1 MGKIMNK
8 SNIKGIRLVIGG
20 ISIFFVFFV
29 LIRIFFD
36 ESKKFSPLSLN
47 NTTMFIS
54 IWAIIILFSLT
65 FLFILIRNIIKLY
78 YDKTKDYTGGR
89 FKKRLV
95 FFFISFS
102 IIPTLLLFIFATE
115 LINEGIDKWFAPG
128 IESIMNKFEDLE
140 GSYYEKAKD
149 DLEHFSKIIADDIKS
164 KKKYTSDNSIYLH
177 NSVKKQMKEYNLHVV
192 NIYRNQ
198 DELISLISPEI
209 RLREYEDLPTE
220 FVYKE
225 LGGSDP
231 AHTTYLKEGVLIRS
245 GDHFTT
251 NEGDEIMVII
261 GMYFPEKY
269 IKNLNALDM
278 MVKNY
283 TLNKRIKD
291 DVKTTYMLLFIF
303 ITILIVF
310 SASWLGLYLAR
321 GITTPIGLLVT
332 AAAEVANGNLE
343 MKINYKSKD
352 EFNALIREFNR
363 MVSDLKE
370 NRAKLN
376 MSTIELG
383 HRRSMTENILKNIT
397 TGVIA
402 LNSRGEIIDIN
413 PAAANMLS
421 LDADNALKKHYSK
434 VASGDSYKNITQ
446 IIEKAFSTNFK
457 LIEKEIDVKI
467 GGKILNLATKITQIR
482 NPIDNKFAGILVVLT
497 DLTELIKAQR
507 MLVWRE
513 VAKRIA
519 HEIKN
524 PLTPITIS
532 SQRILKSFEL
542 PDDKFRKIV
551 EDSLNIILQ
560 ELDSIRKLAE
570 EFGDFARL
578 PAVKFSKGDIN
589 QVLEKLISVYSSI
602 YSNIEFNVNLDVAIP
617 ILVKMDY
624 DQIKRVFVNI
634 IDNSIEALRE
644 EGRID
649 ISTKY
654 NEDSQ
659 FIGIEIADNG
669 PGISDEDKQKLFI
682 PYFSNN
688 KSTGT
693 GLGLAIAHNIVEEHN
708 GLISVVDN
716 EPKGTSFIIE
726 LPA

>member
-1 MGKIMNK
+1 MSR

-47 NTTMFIS
+47 STTMFMA

-95 FFFISFS
+95 FFFIAFS
-102 IIPTLLLFIFATE
+102 IVPTLLLFIFATE
-115 LINEGIDKWFAPG
+115 LINEGIDKWFAPD

-149 DLEHFSKIIADDIKS
+149 DLEHFSKVIAEDIKS
-164 KKKYTSDNSIYLH
+164 KKKYTPENKIYLH
-177 NSVKKQMKEYNLHVV
+177 NSVKTKMKEYNLHVV
-192 NIYRNQ
+192 NIYRNEE
-198 DELISLISPEI
+198 ELISLISPEI
-209 RLREYEDLPTE
+209 PLREYEDLPTD

-231 AHTTYLKEGVLIRS
+231 AHTTKLKEGVLIRS
-245 GDHFTT
+245 GVHFSPK
-251 NEGDEIMVII
+251 EGDKIMVII
-261 GMYFPEKY
+261 GMYFPERY
-269 IKNLNALDM
+269 TKNLNALDS
-278 MVKNY
+278 MVRNY
-283 TLNKRIKD
+283 SLNKKIKD

-303 ITILIVF
+303 ITILVVF

-321 GITTPIGLLVT
+321 GITTPISLLGT
-332 AAAEVANGNLE
+332 AAAEIAKGNLDV
-343 MKINYKSKD
+343 KIDYKSKD
-352 EFNALIREFNR
+352 EFNSLIREFNR
-363 MVSDLKE
+363 MVADLKE
-370 NRAKLN
+370 NRVKLN
-376 MSTIELG
+376 RSTLELG
-383 HRRSMTENILKNIT
+383 QRRSMTENILKNIT

-402 LNSRGEIIDIN
+402 LDSRGEIIDIN
-413 PAAANMLS
+413 PAAEEMLS
-421 LDADNALKKHYSK
+421 LDAERVFKKHFSE
-434 VASGDSYKNITQ
+434 VASGDPYKKLTQ
-446 IIEKAFSTNFK
+446 ILEKAYSSNFK

-497 DLTELIKAQR
+497 DLTELMKAQR

-532 SQRILKSFEL
+532 SQRILKSLEL

-551 EDSLNIILQ
+551 EDSLNIIQQ

-602 YSNIEFNVNLDVAIP
+602 YSSIEFKVNLDVDIP

-624 DQIKRVFVNI
+624 EQVKRVFVNI
-634 IDNSIEALRE
+634 IDNAIQAMKEKGTLEIAS
-644 EGRID
+644 
-649 ISTKY
+649 KY
-654 NEDSQ
+654 NKDSQ
-659 FIGIEIADNG
+659 FIRIEIADNG
-669 PGISDEDKQKLFI
+669 AGVSDEDKQKLFV

-688 KSTGT
+688 KSSGT
-693 GLGLAIAHNIVEEHN
+693 GLGLAIAHNIIEEHN

-716 EPKGTSFIIE
+716 EPQGARFIIE
-726 LPA
+726 IPA

>member
-1 MGKIMNK
+1 
-8 SNIKGIRLVIGG
+8 
-20 ISIFFVFFV
+20 
-29 LIRIFFD
+29 
-36 ESKKFSPLSLN
+36 
-47 NTTMFIS
+47 
-54 IWAIIILFSLT
+54 
-65 FLFILIRNIIKLY
+65 
-78 YDKTKDYTGGR
+78 
-89 FKKRLV
+89 
-95 FFFISFS
+95 
-102 IIPTLLLFIFATE
+102 
-115 LINEGIDKWFAPG
+115 
-128 IESIMNKFEDLE
+128 
-140 GSYYEKAKD
+140 
-149 DLEHFSKIIADDIKS
+149 
-164 KKKYTSDNSIYLH
+164 
-177 NSVKKQMKEYNLHVV
+177 MKEYNLHVV

-251 NEGDEIMVII
+251 NEGDEIIAII

-269 IKNLNALDM
+269 TKNLNALGM
-278 MVKNY
+278 MVRNY
-283 TLNKRIKD
+283 SLNKKIKD

-332 AAAEVANGNLE
+332 AAAEVANGNLDV
-343 MKINYKSKD
+343 KIDYKSKD

-402 LNSRGEIIDIN
+402 LDSRGEIIDIN
-413 PAAANMLS
+413 PAAAAML
-421 LDADNALKKHYSK
+421 LLEADYVLKKHFSEA
-434 VASGDSYKNITQ
+434 ASGDSYKNITQ
-446 IIEKAFSTNFK
+446 IIEKAYSTNFK

-467 GGKILNLATKITQIR
+467 GGRILNLATKITQIR
-482 NPIDNKFAGILVVLT
+482 NPVDNKFAGILVVLT
-497 DLTELIKAQR
+497 DLTELIRAQR

-542 PDDKFRKIV
+542 PDDKFRKMV

-578 PAVKFSKGDIN
+578 PAVKFTKGDIN

-602 YSNIEFNVNLDVAIP
+602 YSNIEFKVNLDVAIP

-624 DQIKRVFVNI
+624 DQVKRVFVNI
-634 IDNSIEALRE
+634 IDNSIEAMKE
-644 EGRID
+644 KGTIEI
-649 ISTKY
+649 ISKY

-659 FIGIEIADNG
+659 FIRIEIADNG
-669 PGISDEDKQKLFI
+669 PGINDEDKQKLFV

-688 KSTGT
+688 KSSGT
-693 GLGLAIAHNIVEEHN
+693 GLGLAIAHNIIEEHN

-716 EPKGTSFIIE
+716 KPKGARFILE